1 MSKVLLVEDEVR
13 LAEAV
18 RDGLVAEGYA
28 VDVAHTGEDALW
40 FGREYTY
47 DAVILDIMLPDLD
60 GFAICESL
68 RAAGVWT
75 PVLMLSARD
84 APRDV
89 VRSLDTGADDYLAKP
104 FSFIVLLARL
114 RALLR
119 RAAPE
124 RPAVLLVGSLRLDPA
139 AHRVARDGQEIELT
153 AREFAILQFL
163 MRNAGNVVSKSAIL
177 DNVWDFAFEG
187 DPNIVEVYLRRLRKK
202 LDQPFGIRTLETVRN
217 EGYRLRTESL

>member
-1 MSKVLLVEDEVR
+1 MSRILLVEDEVR

-18 RDGLVAEGYA
+18 RDGLAREGYA
-28 VDVAHTGEDALW
+28 VDVAHTGEEALW
-40 FGREYTY
+40 FGQEFRY
-47 DAVILDIMLPDLD
+47 DAVVLDIMLPDVD
-60 GFAICESL
+60 GFAVCQAL
-68 RAAGVWT
+68 RAARVWT
-75 PVLMLSARD
+75 PVLMLSARH

-104 FSFIVLLARL
+104 FSFMVLLARL

-119 RAAPE
+119 RAGGE
-124 RPAVLLVGSLRLDPA
+124 RPPVLSIGSLQLDPA
-139 AHRVARDGQEIELT
+139 AHRVSRDGREIELT

-163 MRNAGNVVSKSAIL
+163 MRNAGAVLSKAAIM

-202 LDQPFGIRTLETVRN
+202 IDEPFGLRTLETVRN
-217 EGYRLRTESL
+217 GGYRLRPDVP